1 MIGQHLIVEMFI
13 CLVGCRW
20 DDDVVFK
27 NCAKGIDERKKQQ
40 TFINDAIRSEFHKK
54 FMERYIK

>member
-1 MIGQHLIVEMFI
+1 MLRQSLRLRFCFVDRF
-13 CLVGCRW
+13 RW

-27 NCAKGIDERKKQQ
+27 NCAKGIEERPKAPS
-40 TFINDAIRSEFHKK
+40 FINDAIRSEFHKK